1 LCLCGEVFVQIFSEL
16 EMRAAHKIAK
26 LVDGTAWLSAS
37 NAYHRWRHP
46 IDPQDIIK
54 EIDSAGFAQIRE
66 KFSVPGELTHWPKYL
81 DADRWLS
88 LNIRRAQELRLTA
101 RPRPL
106 RILDLGSGAGWFLLV
121 ARHLGHSGV
130 GLDIPD
136 PPMYGELFDLFGLK
150 RTVWEIKAYQPL
162 PDLGERFDMVTA
174 FSICFNGHKRSD
186 LWTSKEWSFFLDDLQ
201 KRFLRPDG
209 EIFLGMNPEE
219 DGSFYTPALRQ
230 FFIERGA
237 QIDRAKV
244 WFKKV

>member
-1 LCLCGEVFVQIFSEL
+1 
-16 EMRAAHKIAK
+16 MRVAHKIAK
-26 LVDGTAWLSAS
+26 LVDGTAWSSAS

-46 IDPQDIIK
+46 IDPQEIIK
-54 EIDSAGFAQIRE
+54 GIDPAGFAKIRD
-66 KFSVPGELTHWPKYL
+66 KFSVPGERTHWPKYL
-81 DADRWLS
+81 DADRWLR

-106 RILDLGSGAGWFLLV
+106 RIFDLGSGAGWFLLV
-121 ARHLGHSGV
+121 ARHLGHSGA
-130 GLDIPD
+130 GLDIPE
-136 PPMYGELFDLFGLK
+136 PPMYGELFELFGLK
-150 RTVWEIKAYQPL
+150 RLVWEIKAYEPL

-186 LWTSKEWSFFLDDLQ
+186 LWTPKEWAFFLDDLQ
-201 KRFLRPDG
+201 KRFLRPEG

-219 DGSFYTPALRQ
+219 DGSFYTPALKQ

-244 WFKKV
+244 WLKKVGG

>member
-1 LCLCGEVFVQIFSEL
+1 
-16 EMRAAHKIAK
+16 MRAAHKIAK

-81 DADRWLS
+81 DADRWLR

-136 PPMYGELFDLFGLK
+136 PPMYGELFELFGLK
-150 RTVWEIKAYQPL
+150 RMVWEIKAYEPL

-186 LWTSKEWSFFLDDLQ
+186 LWTSKEWTFFLDDLQ
-201 KRFLRPDG
+201 KRFLRPGG

-219 DGSFYTPALRQ
+219 DGSFYTSALRQ

>member
-1 LCLCGEVFVQIFSEL
+1 
-16 EMRAAHKIAK
+16 MRATNKIAK

-54 EIDSAGFAQIRE
+54 EIDSAGFAQIRD

-136 PPMYGELFDLFGLK
+136 PPMYGELFELFGLK
-150 RTVWEIKAYQPL
+150 RMVWEIKAYELL
-162 PDLGERFDMVTA
+162 PDLGERFDIVTA

-186 LWTSKEWSFFLDDLQ
+186 LWTSKEWTFFLDDLQ
-201 KRFLRPDG
+201 KRFLRPGG

-219 DGSFYTPALRQ
+219 DGAFYTPALKQ